1 MSLESARPARGW
13 LGLALLCVAACSR
26 EEANAPA
33 APAGSP
39 EFMALFERLSQA
51 AEAAPRDARARA
63 QLALA
68 CEANGHWVEAATH
81 YRAAR
86 ELDANEPL
94 WALHAA
100 ICAEEAGE
108 METARA
114 ALEAA
119 AARFVTHAP
128 IQQRL
133 GVALLDSGEFARSR
147 TLFESLARLRP
158 ELAEAWTGV
167 AEAALASGEVA
178 AALAAADRALSL
190 DPDYALPRFLRAR
203 CLSELGRE
211 SEAAAERQRAPRA
224 QRRMLGDEWSSQAGE
239 YALGFEARFAR
250 GVGLLD
256 QGQAQAAADLLA
268 KLARERPREVR
279 VLGNLAMA
287 QAMRGN
293 LGAALASC
301 DAALALEPDSAAL
314 HAARA
319 RVLLGSNRGEEAL
332 AAARRAAELEPRNA
346 QQWALWGSIASACG
360 RGDEAREAWTRA
372 LQLDSGNAEF
382 RAQLERLERR

>member
-1 MSLESARPARGW
+1 MTRDTTRPERRW
-13 LGLALLCVAACSR
+13 LGLALVCVAACSR
-26 EEANAPA
+26 EKPSALA

-39 EFMALFERLSQA
+39 EFMALHQRLSVA

-63 QLALA
+63 ELALA
-68 CEANGHWVEAATH
+68 CEANGHWLEAAAH

-100 ICAEEAGE
+100 ICAEEAGQL
-108 METARA
+108 ETARTD
-114 ALEAA
+114 LEAA
-119 AARFVTHAP
+119 AARFAAHAP

-133 GVALLDSGEFARSR
+133 GVALLDSGEFAQARA
-147 TLFESLARLRP
+147 LFEKLASLRP
-158 ELAEAWTGV
+158 ELAEAWTGL
-167 AEAALASGEVA
+167 AEAALAGGEAA
-178 AALAAADRALSL
+178 AALAAADRALAL
-190 DPDYALPRFLRAR
+190 DPHYALPHFLRAR

-211 SEAAAERQRAPRA
+211 AEAALERRRAPRA
-224 QRRMLGDEWSSQAGE
+224 QRRLLGDEWSSRAGE
-239 YALGFEARFAR
+239 HALGFEARFSR
-250 GVGLLD
+250 GVGLLE
-256 QGQAQAAADLLA
+256 QGEARPAAELFAQ
-268 KLARERPREVR
+268 LARERPREVR

-287 QAMRGN
+287 QAMSGD
-293 LGAALASC
+293 LGAALACC

-314 HAARA
+314 HGARA

-346 QQWALWGSIASACG
+346 QQFALLASIASACD
-360 RGDEAREAWTRA
+360 RRDEAREAWTRA

-382 RAQLERLERR
+382 RAQLERLEQR